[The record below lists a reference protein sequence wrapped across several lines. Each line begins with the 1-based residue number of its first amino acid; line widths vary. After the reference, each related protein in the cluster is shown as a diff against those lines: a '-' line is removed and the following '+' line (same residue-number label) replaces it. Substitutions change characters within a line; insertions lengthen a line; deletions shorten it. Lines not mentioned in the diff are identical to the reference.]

1 MFYSHEA
8 YSLREKTSKQIYSY
22 NLWSV
27 YERSKLGLIMETN
40 KAVETYLN
48 WGDGGREGQTIFKP
62 RPEEWRANHAKRQKG
77 KRQARALCV

>member
-1 MFYSHEA
+1 
-8 YSLREKTSKQIYSY
+8 
-22 NLWSV
+22 
-27 YERSKLGLIMETN
+27 METN
-40 KAVETYLN
+40 KGVETYLN